1 MRKYI
6 FPVFIAFMLILPF
19 LYLPVLSAAG
29 AWKYPSLV
37 PESWSAAHWDRL
49 LASRDGILPVVTL
62 SVILSGS
69 VALLVTVTGFIFGR
83 LLAGCSGKRQ
93 IQAAGY
99 LAYAFSPVIYAYC
112 LQFFFL
118 KAGIS
123 GTIAGV
129 IIVQFLLFFP
139 FSVIYF
145 ISHWGR
151 NMVSLEE
158 LCFTLG
164 SSRRTAWRMAL
175 IPVSVPALRTAF
187 LQIFVFSWFDFG
199 LTQVIGQGRVS
210 TLSLTVW
217 QYLAEADPYIAA
229 AGSCLLLLPPAILM
243 LLNEKTIRFRP

>member
-1 MRKYI
+1 MKKSVI
-6 FPVFIAFMLILPF
+6 PIFIAAVLILPF
-19 LYLPVLSAAG
+19 LYLPVLSFADT
-29 AWKYPSLV
+29 WKYPMLV
-37 PESWSAAHWDRL
+37 PESWSVVHWNRLFAAHR
-49 LASRDGILPVVTL
+49 GIAPVIL
-62 SVILSGS
+62 FSVLLSGS
-69 VALLVTVTGFIFGR
+69 VALLATVVGFLTGR
-83 LLAGCSGKRQ
+83 LLAGESGQRQ

-99 LAYAFSPVIYAYC
+99 LTYAFSPVIYAYC

-123 GTIAGV
+123 GTVAGV
-129 IIVQFLLFFP
+129 IVVQFLLFFP

-151 NMVSLEE
+151 ELLSLEE

-164 SSRRTAWRMAL
+164 ASRRDTWIRIL
-175 IPVSVPALRTAF
+175 VPVSAPALRTAF
-187 LQIFVFSWFDFG
+187 FQIFVFSWFDFG

-229 AGSCLLLLPPAILM
+229 AGSCLLLLPPALLM
-243 LLNEKTIRFRP
+243 LINEKTIHFRP

>member
-6 FPVFIAFMLILPF
+6 VTVFIAAVLVLPF
-19 LYLPVLSAAG
+19 LYLPVLSVSG
-29 AWKYPSLV
+29 SWKYPLLL
-37 PESWSAAHWDRL
+37 PDTITAAHWDRL
-49 LASRDGILPVVTL
+49 FAAHQGIFPVILL
-62 SVILSGS
+62 SLLLSGS
-69 VALLVTVTGFIFGR
+69 VALFSTAAGFVLGR
-83 LLAGCSGKRQ
+83 KLAEDSGRRQ

-99 LAYAFSPVIYAYC
+99 LTYAFSPVIYAYC
-112 LQFFFL
+112 LQYFFL

-123 GTIAGV
+123 GTTAGV
-129 IIVQFLLFFP
+129 MIVQFLLYFP

-151 NMVSLEE
+151 NLISMEE

-164 SSRRTAWRMAL
+164 ASRRVAWVKAL
-175 IPVSVPALRTAF
+175 IPVSAPALRTVF
-187 LQIFVFSWFDFG
+187 FQIFVFSWFDFG

-229 AGSCLLLLPPAILM
+229 AGSCLLLLPPAVLM
-243 LLNEKTIRFRP
+243 LINEKTIRYRP

>member
-6 FPVFIAFMLILPF
+6 FPVFVAVMLILPF
-19 LYLPVLSAAG
+19 LYLPLLSVAG

-37 PESWSAAHWDRL
+37 PESWSAVHWDRL
-49 LASRDGILPVVTL
+49 LASRHGILPVVTL

-83 LLAGCSGKRQ
+83 LLAGSSGKRQ
-93 IQAAGY
+93 LQAAGY
-99 LAYAFSPVIYAYC
+99 LAYSFSPVIYAYC

-164 SSRRTAWRMAL
+164 SSRRTAWKMAL

>member
-6 FPVFIAFMLILPF
+6 IPVFIMAVLVLPF
-19 LYLPVLSAAG
+19 LYLPVLSFADT
-29 AWKYPSLV
+29 WKYPMLV
-37 PESWSAAHWDRL
+37 PETWSVVHWNRLFAAHQ
-49 LASRDGILPVVTL
+49 GIFPVITL
-62 SVILSGS
+62 SILLSGG
-69 VALLVTVTGFIFGR
+69 VALLTTGAGFLTGR
-83 LLAGCSGKRQ
+83 LLAGESGQRQ

-99 LAYAFSPVIYAYC
+99 LTYAFSPVIYAYC

-118 KAGIS
+118 KSGIS
-123 GTIAGV
+123 GTVAGV
-129 IIVQFLLFFP
+129 IVVQFLLFFP

-151 NMVSLEE
+151 NLRSLEE

-164 SSRRTAWRMAL
+164 ASRRVAWVIAL

-187 LQIFVFSWFDFG
+187 FQIFVFSWFDFG

-217 QYLAEADPYIAA
+217 QYLAEADPHIAA
-229 AGSCLLLLPPAILM
+229 VASCLLLLPPALLM
-243 LLNEKTIRFRP
+243 LINEKNIRFRS